1 MKKHFMCTHTFHSEE
16 GKSAFDA
23 AAQNMTGAQMFAM
36 MKNER
41 AELIGHWRG
50 DNEFF
55 YCHWYA
61 DDEDAIIDTLDA
73 LGFGDLMMT
82 LPNEMKMFVD
92 VNSDLKKTY
101 FEYLNAEPEAV

>member
-1 MKKHFMCTHTFHSEE
+1 
-16 GKSAFDA
+16 
-23 AAQNMTGAQMFAM
+23 MTGAQMFAM
-36 MKNER
+36 MKNDR
-41 AELIGHWRG
+41 AELIAHWRG

-92 VNSDLKKTY
+92 VHSDLKKTY
-101 FEYLNAEPEAV
+101 FDYLNAKPEAV

>member
-1 MKKHFMCTHTFHSEE
+1 MTKHFMCTHTFHSEE
-16 GKSAFDA
+16 SKSAFDVS
-23 AAQNMTGAQMFAM
+23 AQNMTGGQMFAM
-36 MKNER
+36 MKNNH
-41 AELIGHWRG
+41 AELMGHWRG

-55 YCHWYA
+55 CCHWYA

-82 LPNEMKMFVD
+82 LPNEMRMFID
-92 VNSDLKKTY
+92 TNSDLEKTY

>member
-16 GKSAFDA
+16 SKSAFDA

-61 DDEDAIIDTLDA
+61 DERNQLLPTKCPLVKRC
-73 LGFGDLMMT
+73 GDHL
-82 LPNEMKMFVD
+82 L
-92 VNSDLKKTY
+92 LKI
-101 FEYLNAEPEAV
+101 VRS